1 MQAAAS
7 VVGREDMIIDVHQ
20 GIGRYQIRRADC
32 SKLTGGRECE
42 AMQFHLNGFRPGDQQ
57 ISEAA
62 EPADASPHSDPL
74 PEEID
79 VLIVGCGPAGLTL
92 AAQLAAFPDIKT
104 RIVDQKSG
112 PVRLTASRAAQW
124 RCSRRSVSASGC

>member
-1 MQAAAS
+1 
-7 VVGREDMIIDVHQ
+7 
-20 GIGRYQIRRADC
+20 
-32 SKLTGGRECE
+32 
-42 AMQFHLNGFRPGDQQ
+42 MQFHLNGFRPGDQQ

>member
-1 MQAAAS
+1 
-7 VVGREDMIIDVHQ
+7 
-20 GIGRYQIRRADC
+20 
-32 SKLTGGRECE
+32 
-42 AMQFHLNGFRPGDQQ
+42 MQFHLNGFRPGDPA

-62 EPADASPHSDPL
+62 GPSDASPHSDPL

-79 VLIVGCGPAGLTL
+79 VLIVGCRPAGLTL

-112 PVRLTASRAAQW
+112 PLRLGQAVGSHLDVRIRNERFQ
-124 RCSRRSVSASGC
+124 CVGNEQVI